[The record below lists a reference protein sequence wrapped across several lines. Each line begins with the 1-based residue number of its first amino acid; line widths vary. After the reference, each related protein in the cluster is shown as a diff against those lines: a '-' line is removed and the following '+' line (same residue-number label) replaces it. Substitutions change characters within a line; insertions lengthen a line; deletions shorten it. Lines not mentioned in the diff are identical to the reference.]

1 MWSTKPARSA
11 SLLLMLAAALAGCST
26 GGRVGPRGAL
36 PEVVN
41 APTPLDQY
49 AIKVAPQDEQVALAP
64 HAFGLSQAQRAALA
78 DFAARWRE
86 AGTETVTIDAP
97 SVAACG
103 CDPHATARAALAALQ
118 GLGVPP
124 SLLKIGEYDPAGRP
138 NAPVLAHYAR
148 FVASTDDCSKRW
160 SNLVSTADNTVTS
173 HFACATTQNIAAMV
187 ADPHDFLRPAP
198 TTPADNG
205 RRAVVLDKYRQGQI
219 TSSVKDDQASGTVS
233 QAVH

>member
-11 SLLLMLAAALAGCST
+11 SLFLMLATVLSGCAGA
-26 GGRVGPRGAL
+26 GRVGPRGAL
-36 PEVVN
+36 PEIPN

-64 HAFGLSQAQRAALA
+64 HAYGLSDAQRAALA
-78 DFAARWRE
+78 DFAARWSDS
-86 AGTETVTIDAP
+86 GTEVVTIDTP
-97 SVAACG
+97 SLAGCA
-103 CDPHATARAALAALQ
+103 CDPHATARAASVALQ

-124 SLLKIGEYDPAGRP
+124 ALLKIAEYDPAGRP
-138 NAPVLAHYAR
+138 NAPVIAHYAR
-148 FVASTDDCSKRW
+148 LVAKTDDCSKRW
-160 SNLVSTADNTVTS
+160 SNLVSTADNSVTS
-173 HFACATTQNIAAMV
+173 HFACATTHNVAAMV
-187 ADPHDFLRPAP
+187 ADPRDFLRPAAN
-198 TTPADNG
+198 TPADNG

>member
-1 MWSTKPARSA
+1 MWSTKSARSA
-11 SLLLMLAAALAGCST
+11 SALMVLATLLAGCAAS
-26 GGRVGPRGAL
+26 GRVGPRGAL
-36 PEVVN
+36 PEVPN

-64 HAFGLSQAQRAALA
+64 HAYGLSEAQRAALTE
-78 DFAARWRE
+78 FARGWRQ
-86 AGTETVTIDAP
+86 AGTEVVTVEAP
-97 SVAACG
+97 ALASCG
-103 CDPHATARAALAALQ
+103 CDPHATARAAAAALQ

-124 SLLKIGEYDPAGRP
+124 SLLKIADYDPQGRP
-138 NAPVLAHYAR
+138 NAPVIAHYSR
-148 FVASTDDCSKRW
+148 FTASTDDCSKRW
-160 SNLVSTADNTVTS
+160 SNLVSTADNSVTA

-187 ADPHDFLRPAP
+187 ADPHDFLRPAADS
-198 TTPADNG
+198 PADNG